1 MWSDMS
7 QEMLRT
13 AQYQMWNIQCKN
25 HVDYLSIYRTA
36 NMVVT
41 QMLLVSETLRDE
53 TTDVSWAF
61 HVLFYLRIARHYL
74 EAKYCVTSK
83 MRIPKQTRVLLLT

>member
-7 QEMLRT
+7 QEVLRT

-25 HVDYLSIYRTA
+25 HVNYLSIYRTA

-53 TTDVSWAF
+53 ATDVSWAF
-61 HVLFYLRIARHYL
+61 HVLFLLKDSQALFGGEVLRDEQNEDI
-74 EAKYCVTSK
+74 
-83 MRIPKQTRVLLLT
+83 